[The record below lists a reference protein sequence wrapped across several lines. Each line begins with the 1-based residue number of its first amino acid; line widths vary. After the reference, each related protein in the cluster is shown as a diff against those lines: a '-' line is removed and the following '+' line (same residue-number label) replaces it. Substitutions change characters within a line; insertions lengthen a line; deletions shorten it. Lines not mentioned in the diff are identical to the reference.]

1 MDKNAL
7 SSIHE
12 RAKFVHTH
20 TPPRVQAKV
29 GRQTFDAARHA
40 ASIIIYE
47 RPGGADENLTG
58 RAGLFSFK
66 LAEDTVLC

>member
-1 MDKNAL
+1 MDKNAP

-20 TPPRVQAKV
+20 PPRVQAKV
-29 GRQTFDAARHA
+29 GGQTFDAARHA

-47 RPGGADENLTG
+47 RPGGADESLTG
-58 RAGLFSFK
+58 RAGSFSFK